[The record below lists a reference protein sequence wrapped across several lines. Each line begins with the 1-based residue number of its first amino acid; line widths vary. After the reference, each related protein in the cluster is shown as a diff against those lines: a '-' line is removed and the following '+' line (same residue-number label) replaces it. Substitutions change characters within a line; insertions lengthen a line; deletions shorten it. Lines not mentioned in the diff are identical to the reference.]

1 MTYAIKCL
9 ASIYQDYSR
18 YLLLVHCFENVT
30 SNKLTQ
36 GFGGVVFAIST
47 LVACEVALLSQKVIK
62 LIQTIQPDL
71 SNPTWYVGRR

>member
-9 ASIYQDYSR
+9 ASIDQDHSR

-30 SNKLTQ
+30 SNKQTQ
-36 GFGGVVFAIST
+36 GVGRVAFAIST
-47 LVACEVALLSQKVIK
+47 RVACEVALLSQKVIK
-62 LIQTIQPDL
+62 LIEKNQPDL